1 MKSRIERTTSQQVAT
16 NLGGAL
22 LSAALTL
29 AALGVAI
36 WALESADWVD
46 PRPSFLFALLLGV
59 AGGTA
64 LGRTK
69 LGWLAVFPLIIVGGL
84 GVAAWR
90 TFVLFVPIEGLSTWS
105 RWVEAITMPSNN
117 PIAFIAFLLFLSWLA
132 GAIGAWYAVRRANG
146 WPAFI
151 FGALIV
157 IFNLI
162 NLPRDFAY
170 VLPANLALGLA
181 LVVQTGWRRTGDV
194 PEGSSRRTPVVAGM
208 ILCLL
213 VVLGAFILPQSPA
226 ERFSL
231 NIDGG
236 ALYATIKKN
245 GMNIFSSVPSKVKT
259 VRSSGQESVS
269 FQGAVDQS
277 NDIRFIVGST
287 TQGYFRT
294 RYYDLYSAAGWSN
307 SSLADTGL
315 ASGQTIADASPLSK
329 ATIIKYEIENAVKT
343 DLILINGQGASLSI
357 PVTVRSLP
365 APTGTDIMA
374 LISPKLLNPYQPY
387 TVTAYLPAVTAEDL
401 MKSGA
406 DYPDWIKDRYL
417 QLPAGLPRSV
427 TQFSRLLTRGL
438 VYGGQDIVVADSA
451 YAKVLAIKTYLQ
463 GLTYNINGTTVPGGV
478 DGVAQLL
485 ASKQGNCVNFASAM
499 VVMLRSVGVPA
510 RFVQGYLG
518 TELDAENKNLVI
530 RGKDAHAWAEV
541 YFPEYGWI
549 IVEATPGRPADRFSA
564 TATVAPGPI
573 EPPGTSAAPV
583 IPGSEI
589 TEEPM
594 TNPTTG
600 ASDNP
605 ISSAPLLATLLALL
619 GGMVIVLGGGTLYL
633 TRASQPEAAYA
644 RLGWIG
650 KSFRI
655 PLKAAD
661 TPAEYAR
668 RLGARLPG
676 EAKDISVIATTFAR
690 SRYSPV
696 KTTDKQAQA
705 ELSRAWRSLSLKLIR
720 RRLEVTDS

>member
-22 LSAALTL
+22 LSATLTM

-36 WALESADWVD
+36 WALESADWVN
-46 PRPSFLFALLLGV
+46 PRPSFLFALVLGV

-64 LGRTK
+64 LGRTR
-69 LGWLAVFPLIIVGGL
+69 LGLLAVFPLIILGGL

-117 PIAFIAFLLFLSWLA
+117 PIAFIAFLVFLSWLA

-157 IFNLI
+157 TFNLI

-181 LVVQTGWRRTGDV
+181 LVVQTGWRRAGDA
-194 PEGSSRRTPVVAGM
+194 PEGSSRRTPVMAGLA
-208 ILCLL
+208 LCVL

-231 NIDGG
+231 SIDGG
-236 ALYATIKKN
+236 ALYSTIKKN
-245 GMNIFSSVPSKVKT
+245 GLNIFSSVPSKVKT

-269 FQGAVDQS
+269 FQGAADQS
-277 NDIRFIVGST
+277 NDIRFIVNST
-287 TQGYFRT
+287 TRGYFRT
-294 RYYDLYSAAGWSN
+294 RYYDLYAAAGWAN
-307 SSLADTGL
+307 SPLADTGL
-315 ASGQTIADASPLSK
+315 ASGQTIIDATPLSK
-329 ATIIKYEIENAVKT
+329 ATIIKYEVENAVKT
-343 DLILINGQGASLSI
+343 DLILVNGQAASLSI
-357 PVTVRSLP
+357 AVTARSLP
-365 APTGTDIMA
+365 APSGTDVMA

-401 MKSGA
+401 MKSGS
-406 DYPDWIKDRYL
+406 DYPDWITERYL

-438 VYGGQDIVVADSA
+438 VYGGQDVVVADSA

-463 GLTYNINGTTVPGGV
+463 GLTYNINGTTVPDGV

-499 VVMLRSVGVPA
+499 VVMLRSVGIPA
-510 RFVQGYLG
+510 RFAQGYLG
-518 TELDAENKNLVI
+518 TELDSESKNLVI
-530 RGKDAHAWAEV
+530 RGKDSHAWAEV

-549 IVEATPGRPADRFSA
+549 IVEATPGRPADRFS
-564 TATVAPGPI
+564 TTSTVAPGQT
-573 EPPGTSAAPV
+573 EPPGSSAAPV
-583 IPGSEI
+583 IPGAEI
-589 TEEPM
+589 TEEPVTDP
-594 TNPTTG
+594 TNANPDG
-600 ASDNP
+600 P
-605 ISSAPLLATLLALL
+605 ISPVAIPAILFALLAGT
-619 GGMVIVLGGGTLYL
+619 VIVAGSGTLYL
-633 TRASQPEAAYA
+633 TRASRPEAAYA
-644 RLGWIG
+644 RLGWMG
-650 KSFRI
+650 KFFRVPI
-655 PLKAAD
+655 KAAD

-668 RLGARLPG
+668 RLGIRLPG
-676 EAKDISVIATTFAR
+676 EAKDISFIASTFAR
-690 SRYSPV
+690 SRYSPA

-705 ELSRAWRSLSLKLIR
+705 ELSRAWRILSLRLIR
-720 RRLEVTDS
+720 RRFEVSED